1 MRGGKAAENAKNNG
15 AFFSRSLQVLFVVL
29 AVLSTASRFHVAR
42 GRSMAC
48 NPEVLKHVP
57 LFASLDEDETA
68 VLAAQVRL
76 KTFAPRQRIYKI
88 GDSNGQ
94 AYVVVSGRVRVST
107 VDQEQQEVV
116 VDEPSHGE
124 FFGFASMLEQT
135 PHQTDAIAIDEA
147 VCLEVDQKDIAVLLE
162 RKPLAGMDML
172 RVLGRQ
178 FHASQQLVRLR
189 ANRHPNEVIEK
200 DATFGERIADMVAG
214 FGGSWIFIIAFSIAL
229 AVYMTADAKLGSRAW
244 DPYPYILLNLFLNML
259 AALQAPIIMMSQNR
273 QDTKDR
279 LRGELDYDVNRRAE
293 AEIQGLARK
302 LNLLG
307 EKIGDVEEMVREKLA
322 RE

>member
-1 MRGGKAAENAKNNG
+1 
-15 AFFSRSLQVLFVVL
+15 
-29 AVLSTASRFHVAR
+29 
-42 GRSMAC
+42 MAC

-57 LFASLDEDETA
+57 LFALLDEEETA
-68 VLAAQVRL
+68 VLAGQVRL
-76 KTFAPRQRIYKI
+76 KTFVPRQRIYKI
-88 GDSNGQ
+88 GDSSGQ

-107 VDQEQQEVV
+107 VDQDEQEVV
-116 VDEPSHGE
+116 IDEPSHGE

-135 PHQTDAIAIDEA
+135 PHQTQAEAIEQ
-147 VCLEVDQKDIAVLLE
+147 VECLEVNRKDIAVLLQ

-172 RVLGRQ
+172 TVLGRQ

-200 DATFGERIADMVAG
+200 DATFGEHVADIVAG
-214 FGGSWIFIIAFSIAL
+214 FGGSWTFIILFSIIL
-229 AVYMTADAKLGSRAW
+229 AIYMTVDAVLGKRAW

-293 AEIQGLARK
+293 VEIQGLARK

-307 EKIGDVEEMVREKLA
+307 EKIGDVEEILRDKLA
-322 RE
+322 RS